1 MLQKEKLQSIKS
13 NKKWKWNGSPQ
24 ALFLCTHTHSHTPA
38 LWIKNML
45 QELKKITNQ
54 GNMKISLQRS
64 QNSWAPAWT
73 NRKTPF
79 LFSAC
84 CPSLPPSLSPPLTL
98 SLPLSTPTV
107 PSPFFGR
114 WYGGPRC
121 YISLANGEQR
131 GAGSVLHSRCPL
143 LLKSSCLQLSNS
155 THMRKSCGSTGS
167 ITHTWQP
174 EAAASSRRRVHFFPS
189 QS

>member
-1 MLQKEKLQSIKS
+1 MLQKEKPQSIKS

-24 ALFLCTHTHSHTPA
+24 ALFLCTHTHTHTCSVDKEHVTGVKEDYKSRKYENILA
-38 LWIKNML
+38 KKSKLMSSCLDEQENTFFIFSML
-45 QELKKITNQ
+45 
-54 GNMKISLQRS
+54 
-64 QNSWAPAWT
+64 
-73 NRKTPF
+73 
-79 LFSAC
+79 
-84 CPSLPPSLSPPLTL
+84 SLPPSLSPLTL